1 MKRMRPTSRG
11 ECSPGRVRWFDS
23 MASAARGITFRLWR
37 QREPEWDRAMHLR
50 QMAEALP
57 HMAWIMWPDRTM
69 EYVNEQWREFT
80 GFTAAQV
87 NREGWG
93 CVVHPEDLRHV
104 MAEIAQAARRGQPHK
119 FDLRLRRADGAWRW
133 IVARL
138 APVRDKSGRIIKWV
152 GTSTDVHEERVR
164 ERFLR
169 FLSELMGATRP
180 LSDPGEILKTIDCR
194 LGEHLRVSRCAYAD
208 VNWEADRFTIL
219 HDYTDG
225 CRSMAGHYS
234 MNLFGS
240 SVAADLRKGEPL
252 VLRDVSAELAPV
264 EGEGASDVI
273 GVKAVV
279 CCPLMKEGRLRAMM
293 IVQQS
298 TPRDWA
304 PEEIDLLRVT
314 LERAWAEIERVRAE
328 AQLRE
333 SEERL
338 RRFIEQCPVS
348 VAMFDQ
354 KMCYLAASERWNQEH
369 AWGERSLVGR
379 CHYDVFPDMPE
390 HWKEVHQRCMAG
402 AVERS
407 EADPFLAEDGT
418 THWLRWEVR
427 PWRDAAG
434 KVGGI
439 IIYTEDITPEKQ
451 GEEALRKSEERFRT
465 LANNIAQLAWMADE
479 KGDLFWYN
487 QRWFDYTGTSP
498 EEVQGWGW
506 QKVHHPDYVEQTTR
520 KFRHHIQT
528 GEPWEDTYPLRA
540 KDGSYRWFLSRALP
554 IRDEH
559 GRVQRW
565 FGTNTDITEQLETE
579 RELERAKEAAE
590 KAQKEA
596 EAASQAKD
604 DFLATLSHELRTP
617 LNPALLLATD
627 QASAPDLPD
636 AVRADFAAIRDH
648 IEVEARLIDDLL
660 DLTRITRGKLEVAL
674 RPLDAHDVL
683 RSTIE
688 VVRGTLE
695 KQRLELRLD
704 LAAAH
709 SHVEGD
715 AVRLHQV
722 FWNVLCN
729 AYKYTPKGGVV
740 NVRSRNTGPDGGT
753 LRIEVQDTGLG
764 MTEDEVERLFQP
776 FAQGGHRL
784 GGLGLGLAISRRL
797 VEAHGGSIAAESP
810 GSGQGTT
817 VTVDLPLSHAVPL
830 KPVPLPPPTSSV
842 SPRAL
847 RILLVE
853 DHEPT
858 RGTLTRLL
866 VRRGHEVASAGSVA
880 TALEL
885 AGRRPFDLVIS
896 DIGLPDGSG
905 HELMQTLRAEHQLT
919 GIALSGYGMVEDI
932 QRSVAAGFFAH
943 LTKPVDISVLERM
956 LREFS
961 EREK

>member
-1 MKRMRPTSRG
+1 
-11 ECSPGRVRWFDS
+11 
-23 MASAARGITFRLWR
+23 
-37 QREPEWDRAMHLR
+37 MHLR
-50 QMAEALP
+50 QMTEALP
-57 HMAWIMWPDRTM
+57 HMAWIMWSDRKM
-69 EYVNEQWREFT
+69 EYVNEQWHKFT
-80 GFTAAQV
+80 GVTAAHV

-93 CVVHPEDLRHV
+93 CVVHPEDLPHV
-104 MAEIAQAARRGQPHK
+104 LAEIAQAARRGQPHK

-138 APVRDKSGRIIKWV
+138 APVRDKSGRIMKWV

-164 ERFLR
+164 EKSLR
-169 FLSELMGATRP
+169 FLSELMEVTRP
-180 LSDPGEILKTIDCR
+180 LANAIEILKTIDRR
-194 LGEHLRVSRCAYAD
+194 LGEYLHVSRCAYAD

-225 CRSMAGHYS
+225 CSSMVGHYA
-234 MNLFGS
+234 MVLFGHRL
-240 SVAADLRKGEPL
+240 ATDLRNGKIL
-252 VLRDVSAELAPV
+252 VLHDVNAELTRA
-264 EGEGASDVI
+264 EGMNISDVI
-273 GVKAVV
+273 GIQAMV
-279 CCPLMKEGRLRAMM
+279 CCPLTKEGRLRAMM
-293 IVQQS
+293 IVQQ
-298 TPRDWA
+298 TKPRAWG
-304 PEEIDLLRVT
+304 PEEIDLLKVT
-314 LERAWAEIERVRAE
+314 LARAWTEIERVRAE

-333 SEERL
+333 NEERL

-348 VAMFDQ
+348 VAMFDL

-369 AWGERSLVGR
+369 VLGDRSPVGR
-379 CHYDVFPDMPE
+379 CHYDVIPDMPE
-390 HWKEVHQRCMAG
+390 HWKEVHLRCMAG

-407 EADPFLAEDGT
+407 EADPFLAKDGT
-418 THWLRWEVR
+418 VHWLRWEVR
-427 PWRDAAG
+427 PWRDAEG
-434 KVGGI
+434 KIGGI
-439 IIYTEDITPEKQ
+439 IIYTEDITAEKQ

-465 LANNIAQLAWMADE
+465 LANNIAQLAWMTDE
-479 KGDLFWYN
+479 KGDVFWYN
-487 QRWFDYTGTSP
+487 QRWFDYTGTTL
-498 EEVQGWGW
+498 EEVQGWEW
-506 QKVHHPDYVEQTTR
+506 QKVQHPEYVEQTTR
-520 KFRHHIQT
+520 KFRQHIQT

-559 GRVQRW
+559 GQVQRW

-590 KAQKEA
+590 NAQKEA

-660 DLTRITRGKLEVAL
+660 DLTRITRGKLEVEL
-674 RPLDAHDVL
+674 RPLDAHEVL

-704 LAAAH
+704 LSAAH
-709 SHVEGD
+709 FYVEGD

-729 AYKYTPKGGVV
+729 AAKYTPKGGMV

-797 VEAHGGSIAAESP
+797 VEAHGGRIVAESP
-810 GSGQGTT
+810 GPGRGTT
-817 VTVDLPLSHAVPL
+817 VAIDLPLSLAAPL
-830 KPVPLPPPTSSV
+830 EPAPLPPPVSSTL
-842 SPRAL
+842 PQML

-858 RGTLTRLL
+858 RHTLARLL
-866 VRRGHEVASAGSVA
+866 VRRGHDVASAGSVA
-880 TALEL
+880 AALEL
-885 AGRRPFDLVIS
+885 AGSRPFDLVIS

-943 LTKPVDISVLERM
+943 LTKPVDISVLEHM

-961 EREK
+961 ERENRITTRS